1 MFRLPAPPR
10 FCELSDADSQL
21 APDGTEAWSR
31 VKDEGTALF
40 KAGEWEAAAS
50 KYMEGF
56 RVAMSVRAQAM
67 PLLLGALHSRS
78 TSPLRVLGDSE
89 PRLLE
94 RIIQTVYLN
103 HEPRF
108 AARLDINAKPVANRD
123 SKGVRCGEFVPT
135 SARDDHP
142 AGYPHKRVDGTVHDP
157 PPLLWDAARGGS
169 VLTELG
175 QPEGLYLPNKNGAI
189 CAANAAAAYLKLEG
203 RAEDALKCGLQAV
216 ACCPEY
222 PKASHRVVSAVKA
235 GARGDFPD
243 PKGHAEQLD
252 DQLQMFRAI
261 RRAQTEGVAAAAK
274 EEAGD
279 PEDEEEVQGKATM
292 LEGAFA
298 ADTASRSFASS

>member
-1 MFRLPAPPR
+1 MFQLPAPPR

-21 APDGTEAWSR
+21 APDGTDAWSR

-40 KAGEWEAAAS
+40 KAGEWEAAAT

-94 RIIQTVYLN
+94 PIIQTVYLN

-142 AGYPHKRVDGTVHDP
+142 AGYPHKRVSGTVHDP

-169 VLTELG
+169 VMTELG
-175 QPEGLYLPNKNGAI
+175 QPEGLLLPNKNGAI
-189 CAANAAAAYLKLEG
+189 CAANAAAALLKLEG
-203 RAEDALKCGLQAV
+203 RAEDALKCGLL
-216 ACCPEY
+216 P
-222 PKASHRVVSAVKA
+222 RV
-235 GARGDFPD
+235 
-243 PKGHAEQLD
+243 PKGLPPGSFR
-252 DQLQMFRAI
+252 DQGWREGRFPRSQGP
-261 RRAQTEGVAAAAK
+261 RRTVGRPAPDVPR
-274 EEAGD
+274 D
-279 PEDEEEVQGKATM
+279 PEGSDGGGGGGGQG
-292 LEGAFA
+292 GGG
-298 ADTASRSFASS
+298 